1 MKTFIGIL
9 LVGFLGFL
17 GCSGCDDTTS
27 TTSTTVG
34 EAIPVAPFGIVET
47 PTPTYEW
54 TPVPSATKYRL
65 VVQETN
71 QAATMQDTNETA
83 VIDEWYTAEEADC
96 TSEGN
101 LCMVTPEIEVIGENE
116 FKIVACAN
124 EECGLRSETLT
135 FDFTALNRPRF
146 TDNGDGTVTD
156 NKTNLMWSKDA
167 SRCGNGML
175 PEAKRCCAE
184 LSLAGH
190 TDWLLPSISE
200 LRSLIDQ
207 SQSNPALPIGNPFEH
222 VMQWGDDAYW
232 SSTVFIPDLL
242 MWVMD
247 FDDGTACLGVT
258 IGAGGNNNTWCARGG
273 Q

>member
-1 MKTFIGIL
+1 MKTFFGIL
-9 LVGFLGFL
+9 LLGLLGFL
-17 GCSGCDDTTS
+17 GCSGSNDGTS
-27 TTSTTVG
+27 ATVG
-34 EAIPVAPFGIVET
+34 EATPVAPFGIIET
-47 PTPTYEW
+47 PSPTYEW
-54 TPVPSATKYRL
+54 TPVPWATKYRL
-65 VVQETN
+65 VVQETS
-71 QAATMQDTNETA
+71 QESTIQDTTETY
-83 VIDEWYTAEEADC
+83 VIDEWFTAEEAGC
-96 TSEGN
+96 ASEDG
-101 LCMVTPEIEVIGENE
+101 LCEATPDAEVIGKNE
-116 FKIVACAN
+116 FKILACAN
-124 EECGLRSETLT
+124 ENCGLWSEQLN
-135 FDFTALNRPRF
+135 FDFTAMDGPRF
-146 TDNGDGTVTD
+146 TDHGDGTVTD

-167 SRCGNGML
+167 SRCHDSML

-222 VMQWGDDAYW
+222 VMQWGNDPYW
-232 SSTVFIPDLL
+232 SSTVFIPTPVLL

-247 FDDGTACLGVT
+247 FDDGNACLGVT